1 MLWQYTAYKDYIDC
15 NLLVTK
21 VNLDDDMVQDAMA
34 IILFPPRNNAG
45 LAESVPQRHHFLEW
59 FNRRFPNP
67 LKKEPPMNEK
77 DKNLVKEI
85 AKLYNRLLLFIEDY
99 LTKAT
104 AACPSREYLCLPHP
118 SGQLTFK
125 DRPVCP
131 TIDVTQCNSTEQR
144 RLLRAFLKYE
154 AISKFCSNRH
164 DSSLVHQCYLFRTRL
179 GPMEREAIFCVELY
193 LGSLYR
199 ALLAQCGDSDLPE
212 NPPAIHTDQVPR
224 EVSRHTSPALKDLSP
239 AEELIFWTSR
249 SLNADELCPW
259 LGCLGFDL
267 AMTLV
272 AGTRTGPRGRTI
284 VGQWLKHAAKRG
296 PRCGQHRSWYS
307 RRPGCSLLIGP
318 SHKALSGEG
327 GICLKGPGLYQM
339 LYPRLEAKS
348 DMEPLSRQYLCQD
361 NALCLYRSRA
371 WVFFDDARLFKAH
384 GDGPH
389 FPADDIIFPAIQFL
403 DIISLSHDYG
413 ESHDVEDSE
422 GFSLEIEMRN
432 LSKVLQDSHRIPR
445 SFLVW
450 SESSGATID
459 ADAGSR
465 RGPEAGYLLSKGIAA
480 GFLTRP

>member
-1 MLWQYTAYKDYIDC
+1 MDPFRNLPPELRLNILFCTRSRRSIQQLIQASPTMLGQYTAYKEYIDW
-15 NLLVTK
+15 NLLVTEAK
-21 VNLDDDMVQDAMA
+21 LDDDMVQDAIA

-45 LAESVPQRHHFLEW
+45 LIESAPQRHHFLKW
-59 FNRRFPNP
+59 SNRRFPNP
-67 LKKEPPMNEK
+67 LKKRPLMNRK
-77 DKNLVKEI
+77 DKSLVKKI
-85 AKLYNRLLLFIEDY
+85 AKLYYRLLVFIEDY

-104 AACPSREYLCLPHP
+104 AACPSREYLCLPHL

-125 DRPVCP
+125 DRPVC
-131 TIDVTQCNSTEQR
+131 TRIDMTQCNSTER
-144 RLLRAFLKYE
+144 GRLLRAFLKYE

-164 DSSLVHQCYLFRTRL
+164 DSSLVYQCYLLKTRL
-179 GPMEREAIFCVELY
+179 EPLEREAVFCVELY

-224 EVSRHTSPALKDLSP
+224 EVSRHMSPALKDLSP

-272 AGTRTGPRGRTI
+272 AGTTAGPRGRTI
-284 VGQWLKHAAKRG
+284 VGQWFKHAAKRG

-307 RRPGCSLLIGP
+307 RRPVVSLHIGP
-318 SHKALSGEG
+318 SDGAVSGEG
-327 GICLKGPGLYQM
+327 VICLEGPGLYQM
-339 LYPRLEAKS
+339 LYPRLKAKS
-348 DMEPLSRQYLCQD
+348 RMNPLSRRYLYQD

-384 GDGPH
+384 GEGPH
-389 FPADDIIFPAIQFL
+389 FPADDIIFPAIQFH
-403 DIISLSHDYG
+403 DIIGPSHNYG
-413 ESHDVEDSE
+413 ESHDAEDSE

-432 LSKVLQDSHRIPR
+432 LSKVLQDSHRI
-445 SFLVW
+445 
-450 SESSGATID
+450 
-459 ADAGSR
+459 SR
-465 RGPEAGYLLSKGIAA
+465 
-480 GFLTRP
+480 